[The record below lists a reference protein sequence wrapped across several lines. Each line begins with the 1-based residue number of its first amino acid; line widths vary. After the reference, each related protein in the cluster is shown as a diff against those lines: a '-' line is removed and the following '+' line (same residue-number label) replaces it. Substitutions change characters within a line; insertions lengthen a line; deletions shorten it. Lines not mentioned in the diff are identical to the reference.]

1 MSWCGGQ
8 CGGPQATAGVE
19 ASGEDHKRLIEE
31 VLASKRIELRGG
43 RLLFTMTSGSMA
55 FNLSMPGSDR
65 DYFAVYAAHVGLALG
80 ATAPKATMDSH
91 NPDLQAYE
99 AAKYCELLLK
109 GNPKVVEPL
118 FAEHYRWESEEWQEL
133 KKLRH
138 HLMTQVTVNQY
149 VSYSL
154 SQLGDYLKGKG
165 DKPPAKRFYQALRLM
180 QEAHHIIC
188 HRTPRL
194 WYEEDCEER
203 AFLLAI
209 RRGEIEDW
217 DGLVARLQ
225 ALREQVDSLKSQ
237 LPEKTDPSV
246 LNAWLAFLRRKQVAD
261 GSLGVVPNRLI
272 PHSSPNSGA
281 LLLRDRALGILRRF
295 DVKGEIVC
303 CIPSG
308 SRIHGLAVPTSSED
322 FVAIYASPTEEVVG
336 TTPPPQRV
344 DEVHGLVAHKQR
356 ESLARG
362 LLLME
367 VGHACGLLAQGNHR
381 LLEAL
386 FYSPP
391 VASAL
396 EASKP
401 PPMFETEAWQELR
414 EQALGSGGLISRA
427 TLQHYIGLAQA
438 QLRAQPLT
446 PLHLCHALRLLS
458 EAQHMTDSCG
468 PPRVRLPADEAVLL
482 LRLRDGNGIIE
493 EEKVLQEATAKAA
506 DLANKAKQANLP
518 PSTDKTLL
526 NRWLCSLRVS
536 LL

>member
-1 MSWCGGQ
+1 
-8 CGGPQATAGVE
+8 
-19 ASGEDHKRLIEE
+19 
-31 VLASKRIELRGG
+31 
-43 RLLFTMTSGSMA
+43 MA
-55 FNLSMPGSDR
+55 
-65 DYFAVYAAHVGLALG
+65 
-80 ATAPKATMDSH
+80 
-91 NPDLQAYE
+91 
-99 AAKYCELLLK
+99 
-109 GNPKVVEPL
+109 
-118 FAEHYRWESEEWQEL
+118 WQV
-133 KKLRH
+133 R
-138 HLMTQVTVNQY
+138 
-149 VSYSL
+149 
-154 SQLGDYLKGKG
+154 
-165 DKPPAKRFYQALRLM
+165 
-180 QEAHHIIC
+180 
-188 HRTPRL
+188 
-194 WYEEDCEER
+194 
-203 AFLLAI
+203 
-209 RRGEIEDW
+209 
-217 DGLVARLQ
+217 
-225 ALREQVDSLKSQ
+225 
-237 LPEKTDPSV
+237 
-246 LNAWLAFLRRKQVAD
+246 
-261 GSLGVVPNRLI
+261 
-272 PHSSPNSGA
+272 A
-281 LLLRDRALGILRRF
+281 LLLPAAAASPAERHPL
-295 DVKGEIVC
+295 
-303 CIPSG
+303 
-308 SRIHGLAVPTSSED
+308 LANTVPTSSED

-518 PSTDKTLL
+518 PSTDKVRC
-526 NRWLCSLRVS
+526 NNALCFSGSFPIALMALAPPLYHRRCSTDGCALFVFHCCDENQS
-536 LL
+536 SPQ